1 MTRNSKDLL
10 ELSKVLDGVSES
22 IVKEVKSTIKSG
34 AETMVEGVKKDS
46 PVRQKGYSTSKK
58 GKKLKRGT
66 YQRGWKYKLKGETSN
81 SVSYTVYNAGQQK
94 SLTHLLEFGHS
105 LPQGGTVKAI
115 KHVLKNR
122 DKAEEKI
129 VQGLERI
136 MDHVETK

>member
-10 ELSKVLDGVSES
+10 ELSRVLDGVSEE
-22 IVKEVKSTIKSG
+22 VVQEVKSVIKSG
-34 AETMVEGVKKDS
+34 AEHMAEEVKKDS
-46 PVRQKGYSTSKK
+46 PVRKKGYSSSKK

-81 SVSYTVYNAGQQK
+81 SVSYTVYNASQQK

-122 DKAEEKI
+122 DEAEEKI
-129 VQGLERI
+129 VHDLERI
-136 MDHVETK
+136 MDHVKTK